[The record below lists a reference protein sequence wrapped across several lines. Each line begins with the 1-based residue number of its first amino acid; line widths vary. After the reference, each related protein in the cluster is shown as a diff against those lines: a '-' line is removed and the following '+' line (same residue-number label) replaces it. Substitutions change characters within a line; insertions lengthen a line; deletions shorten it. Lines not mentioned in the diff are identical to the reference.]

1 MKFSL
6 LNQKLENAIIHW
18 NDSGAPISEQFD
30 DIYSSDINGL
40 DETRHVFLR
49 ANALPNRW
57 HNFAQD
63 HFVIAETGFGT
74 GLNFLAA
81 WQCFNQFKAQHAKKG
96 PKRLY
101 FTSFE
106 KYPLTLDDL
115 SLALT
120 RWPELAQYA
129 QQLLAHYP
137 SAMSGCHRISL
148 QQGEVI
154 LDLWFG
160 DLHDS
165 LPQLHCPS
173 NGLVDCWFLDGFA
186 PSKNPDMWSPDLF
199 NAMAYLAKPNA
210 TVATFTA
217 AGFVRRG
224 LIDAGF
230 AMSKVKGFGRKREM
244 IAGEL
249 AASPVRAP
257 EPPFSRRD
265 APTLEKKAAT
275 IIGGGIAS
283 AATALAM
290 VNKGWQ
296 VTLFCKDSALAQ
308 DASGNRQGAL
318 YPLLSPNNAVNSA
331 LFSHAFEF
339 SCQTLKNLSHHDIA
353 HDFCGVVE
361 VAYNEKSAKK
371 INGII
376 AADYPA
382 SLVTPL
388 DDEQMKQAIGLEVK
402 APGLIYPNGGWLSPG
417 DLTRAMVQEAQTR
430 GQLTVHFNAQAKDIK
445 PHLGGWQFS
454 YRDQQHFTPLL
465 IIASGANQL
474 GFAPLEQLPI
484 FPVRGQVS
492 HVPANQQTQQLKT
505 VLCYQGYLTPAHNNA
520 HCIGASYG
528 RNESGRAFCAAE
540 HQENHTKIISS
551 LAQVDWPQTLDF
563 SAQDARVGVRCGT
576 RDNLPFVGG
585 VPIYERFSQYDP
597 QHQSSACYEN
607 LYMIGAMGSRGLC
620 TAPLMAELLAS
631 ELSGEPLPVSQT
643 ILKLVHPN
651 RYWQRSLKKGRP
663 L

>member
-40 DETRHVFLR
+40 DETRYVFLR

-173 NGLVDCWFLDGFA
+173 KGLVDCWFLDGFA

-257 EPPFSRRD
+257 
-265 APTLEKKAAT
+265 TC
-275 IIGGGIAS
+275 
-283 AATALAM
+283 
-290 VNKGWQ
+290 W
-296 VTLFCKDSALAQ
+296 
-308 DASGNRQGAL
+308 
-318 YPLLSPNNAVNSA
+318 
-331 LFSHAFEF
+331 
-339 SCQTLKNLSHHDIA
+339 
-353 HDFCGVVE
+353 
-361 VAYNEKSAKK
+361 
-371 INGII
+371 
-376 AADYPA
+376 
-382 SLVTPL
+382 
-388 DDEQMKQAIGLEVK
+388 
-402 APGLIYPNGGWLSPG
+402 
-417 DLTRAMVQEAQTR
+417 
-430 GQLTVHFNAQAKDIK
+430 
-445 PHLGGWQFS
+445 
-454 YRDQQHFTPLL
+454 
-465 IIASGANQL
+465 
-474 GFAPLEQLPI
+474 
-484 FPVRGQVS
+484 
-492 HVPANQQTQQLKT
+492 
-505 VLCYQGYLTPAHNNA
+505 
-520 HCIGASYG
+520 
-528 RNESGRAFCAAE
+528 
-540 HQENHTKIISS
+540 
-551 LAQVDWPQTLDF
+551 
-563 SAQDARVGVRCGT
+563 
-576 RDNLPFVGG
+576 
-585 VPIYERFSQYDP
+585 
-597 QHQSSACYEN
+597 
-607 LYMIGAMGSRGLC
+607 
-620 TAPLMAELLAS
+620 
-631 ELSGEPLPVSQT
+631 
-643 ILKLVHPN
+643 
-651 RYWQRSLKKGRP
+651 
-663 L
+663 